1 MTNES
6 GKFES
11 FASMS
16 QRAANVEGSPPASG
30 GDADGAVAGVA
41 ATRGDE
47 PVSHGGSAEQHGSG
61 GEVAIPPEVALPALE
76 AIPDFEPSAAD
87 CLNRALQVALSLAHA
102 SFSSDHLMLALTM
115 DQQARRQLQ
124 RVGDIGQLR
133 EAAMLRLA
141 KMHWKFARRAD
152 QMALFPSPTSDL
164 EEIRKAARRAAADR
178 DQKVAI
184 NDLVNAFPMKD
195 GRLVYGL
202 RESSESIPA
211 ILERIEN
218 KLVPRVSDFLSN
230 FETQIRESAERQLD
244 AALQDFGERQL
255 KAAVDHQRASLE
267 EIGNQFKQ
275 RHLAALEEVSKNFQE
290 RQLAS
295 LEAMGKQVQHD
306 LETLAIVLKHFRDRL
321 NLQGQEAPREA
332 AADPASDLASP
343 FTQGARPADPENTR

>member
-16 QRAANVEGSPPASG
+16 QRAANVEGAPPASG
-30 GDADGAVAGVA
+30 GDADATVAGVA
-41 ATRGDE
+41 ATQGDE
-47 PVSHGGSAEQHGSG
+47 PVSQGDSAGERGSG
-61 GEVAIPPEVALPALE
+61 GEVAIPPEVALHAIE

-87 CLNRALQVALSLAHA
+87 CLNRALQVALSLGHA

-218 KLVPRVSDFLSN
+218 KLVPRISDFLSN
-230 FETQIRESAERQLD
+230 FEAQIRESAERQLE
-244 AALQDFGERQL
+244 AALQDFGERHL
-255 KAAVDHQRASLE
+255 KVAVDHQRASLE
-267 EIGNQFKQ
+267 EISNQFKQ

-321 NLQGQEAPREA
+321 NRQERGASKDA
-332 AADPASDLASP
+332 AANSAPDAAASP
-343 FTQGARPADPENTR
+343 GAKTDPTEPTGRL